1 MKKNALS
8 RVLFGKFKTILT
20 PLIKRHHR
28 KERTCLPSRDKLSIR
43 PSTASAAENSSGHKR
58 ATYRKE
64 GTPRALT
71 HVPTYLPLRDSLLL
85 ASAIISK
92 APKSAFYGDPC
103 LSGQFRGALVIS
115 LQPARNAPQRGVG
128 GRRALGVGTER
139 TPSGQSVRDAASHEV
154 YLISRGRVLRARLT
168 WSECNGV
175 GRGDEGAGR
184 VGPITELQPGVTARR
199 CSEASE

>member
-8 RVLFGKFKTILT
+8 RVLFEKFTTILT
-20 PLIKRHHR
+20 PLIQKHV
-28 KERTCLPSRDKLSIR
+28 I
-43 PSTASAAENSSGHKR
+43 AENSAPASHHGTNCPSVHQQRPLRRTVRGTKEPL
-58 ATYRKE
+58 TEKE

-115 LQPARNAPQRGVG
+115 LQPARNAPQRGG
-128 GRRALGVGTER
+128 DALGVGTER

-168 WSECNGV
+168 WSERNGV